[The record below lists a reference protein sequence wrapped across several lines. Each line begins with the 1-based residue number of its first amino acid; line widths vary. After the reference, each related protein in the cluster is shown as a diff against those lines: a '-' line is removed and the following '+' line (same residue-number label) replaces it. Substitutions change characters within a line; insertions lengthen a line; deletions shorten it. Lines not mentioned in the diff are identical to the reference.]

1 MVLDAKAKTDR
12 GSIPPPADQQANPFR
27 INTSSWQ
34 LMGRLVCLVLAVS
47 PGVVA
52 SPLLLWAAL
61 PVWALIFITAW
72 GIRII
77 FRDTIKQYSWPP
89 ENISPLPQNAP
100 LPHVTVIMPVRNEEA
115 GIERCVRSLAAIDYP
130 ARENIVVDDNSTDS
144 TWNLLTELAEQHPNI
159 RIEKAPPLP
168 PGWIGKSH
176 AAWHTTQL
184 TQGPDEGGEGW
195 LLFTDSRV
203 TYTAD
208 SLNRIVAYAEGRNL
222 DLLSCLPFFANR
234 GLLEALLAPLKL
246 RPFLTLM
253 YRNGIERTHG
263 AAGGIGAFILT
274 RRKVYQSFGG
284 HSAFPD
290 HVIEDAMLGATSYR
304 YGYRVGVLF
313 TPKELN
319 MQRYQSYADIRDRSI
334 RSLRS
339 ATCDQVTTLVSDL
352 ALDLLVF
359 TIPLPF
365 ALVCLASQIVGG
377 QFNVLLTVTGLFAL
391 STYLT
396 AAFLVRDARSLSY
409 FPPVAPWLHPVGAI
423 IKIWLRI
430 LSLAEII
437 AGSPI
442 NWRGRTVATP
452 KNVPS

>member
-1 MVLDAKAKTDR
+1 
-12 GSIPPPADQQANPFR
+12 
-27 INTSSWQ
+27 
-34 LMGRLVCLVLAVS
+34 
-47 PGVVA
+47 
-52 SPLLLWAAL
+52 
-61 PVWALIFITAW
+61 
-72 GIRII
+72 
-77 FRDTIKQYSWPP
+77 
-89 ENISPLPQNAP
+89 
-100 LPHVTVIMPVRNEEA
+100 
-115 GIERCVRSLAAIDYP
+115 
-130 ARENIVVDDNSTDS
+130 
-144 TWNLLTELAEQHPNI
+144 
-159 RIEKAPPLP
+159 
-168 PGWIGKSH
+168 
-176 AAWHTTQL
+176 
-184 TQGPDEGGEGW
+184 
-195 LLFTDSRV
+195 
-203 TYTAD
+203 
-208 SLNRIVAYAEGRNL
+208 
-222 DLLSCLPFFANR
+222 
-234 GLLEALLAPLKL
+234 
-246 RPFLTLM
+246 
-253 YRNGIERTHG
+253 
-263 AAGGIGAFILT
+263 
-274 RRKVYQSFGG
+274 
-284 HSAFPD
+284 
-290 HVIEDAMLGATSYR
+290 
-304 YGYRVGVLF
+304 
-313 TPKELN
+313 